1 MHLTPEQVQKVAE
14 LARLQLSV
22 DERERYAE
30 QLSAVLGYFNMLN
43 SLDTVNVSPT
53 SHALMLQN
61 VLRED
66 QVQPSLSQQQ
76 VISLAPEVS
85 GELVAVP
92 LIFEGQV

>member
-1 MHLTPEQVQKVAE
+1 MRLTPEQVDKVAE
-14 LARLQLSV
+14 LARLELSL

-53 SHALMLQN
+53 SHALMLKN

-66 QVQPSLSQQQ
+66 HVQPSLSQQQ
-76 VISLAPEVS
+76 VLSLAPEVS
-85 GELVAVP
+85 GELVSIP
-92 LIFEGQV
+92 RTFEG

>member
-43 SLDTVNVSPT
+43 SLDTINVSPT
-53 SHALMLQN
+53 SHSLMLQN

-76 VISLAPEVS
+76 VMNLAPELS
-85 GELVAVP
+85 GELVAIP
-92 LIFEGQV
+92 RTLEG

>member
-85 GELVAVP
+85 GELVDRKSV
-92 LIFEGQV
+92 V

>member
-1 MHLTPEQVQKVAE
+1 MRLTPEQVQKVAE
-14 LARLQLSV
+14 LARLQLSL

-53 SHALMLQN
+53 SHALMLKN

-66 QVQPSLSQQQ
+66 QVRPSLSQQQ
-76 VISLAPEVS
+76 VMSLAPELS
-85 GELVAVP
+85 GELVAIP
-92 LIFEGQV
+92 RTFEG